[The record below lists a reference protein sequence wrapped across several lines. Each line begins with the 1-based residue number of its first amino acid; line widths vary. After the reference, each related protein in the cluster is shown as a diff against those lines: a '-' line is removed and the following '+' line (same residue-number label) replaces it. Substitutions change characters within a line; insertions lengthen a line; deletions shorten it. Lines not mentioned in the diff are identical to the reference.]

1 MRERQ
6 REGGTGRE
14 SMRVCSVIN
23 HTRIVSFF
31 SNFRLPD
38 NTHHEHIVSS
48 HFFSNDR
55 RQADDARQANS
66 MATGPRGGAR
76 LSHRN
81 FPSEV
86 SGGYMEGGR
95 RWWRRGEGAGA
106 T

>member
-38 NTHHEHIVSS
+38 NSHHEHIVSS
-48 HFFSNDR
+48 HFFFPMTGDR
-55 RQADDARQANS
+55 QTMHVKRTVWRQGHEAAPVS
-66 MATGPRGGAR
+66 ATEIF
-76 LSHRN
+76 LLK
-81 FPSEV
+81 
-86 SGGYMEGGR
+86 
-95 RWWRRGEGAGA
+95 
-106 T
+106 